1 MTIDWVDIAVTLLTT
16 GVFTLIGFVWRWSH
30 KVTSLE
36 KDITDLKRR
45 IRKMEVD
52 HDKVM
57 DRMYSMAKS
66 RGDFQIK

>member
-1 MTIDWVDIAVTLLTT
+1 MTIDWIDIAVTLLTT

-66 RGDFQIK
+66 HGGFQIK